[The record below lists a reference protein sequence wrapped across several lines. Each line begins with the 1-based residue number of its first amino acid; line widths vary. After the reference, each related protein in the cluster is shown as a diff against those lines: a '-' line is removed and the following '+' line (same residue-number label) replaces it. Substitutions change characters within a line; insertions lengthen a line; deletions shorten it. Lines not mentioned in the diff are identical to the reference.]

1 MICDEYEKGMC
12 FIVVVVAVVL
22 VMKPEQF
29 HYDSY
34 EILMSVF

>member
-12 FIVVVVAVVL
+12 FIVVVAVVL